1 MPRDGTP
8 NLIPMNQRSKDEQ
21 KEMQTKGGKKSG
33 ETRRRQRDVRKAW
46 EQVLKA
52 QPQLN
57 DKLLNQLEGLGIKGK
72 GKDGRKYDVL
82 TVSLAALANKCMA
95 GDMRAIRLMLEILGQ
110 DSKSMTAREQMEMK
124 TTAAEADTNTASPA
138 YVSFLRALNEK
149 AGDAFDDDDLDG
161 EDVPAGLDD
170 TPAGE

>member
-8 NLIPMNQRSKDEQ
+8 NLIPMNQRSEDEAKNLGQ
-21 KEMQTKGGKKSG
+21 KGGKKSG

-57 DKLLNQLEGLGIKGK
+57 DKLVNQLEGLGIKGK
-72 GKDGRKYDVL
+72 GKDGHKYDVL

-110 DSKSMTAREQMEMK
+110 DARSMSIREQAEMK
-124 TTAAEADTNTASPA
+124 TAAEEDPNAASPA
-138 YVSFLRALNEK
+138 YTSFLRALNEK

-170 TPAGE
+170 TPSGE

>member
-8 NLIPMNQRSKDEQ
+8 NLIPMNQRSEEEQ
-21 KEMQTKGGKKSG
+21 KEMQVKGGKKSG

-57 DKLLNQLEGLGIKGK
+57 DKLVKQLEGLGIKGK
-72 GKDGRKYDVL
+72 GKNGRKYDVL
-82 TVSLAALANKCMA
+82 TVSLAALGNKCMA
-95 GDMRAIRLMLEILGQ
+95 GDVRALRLMLEILGQ

-124 TTAAEADTNTASPA
+124 TAAEPDQNAASPA
-138 YVSFLRALNEK
+138 YTSFLRALNEK

-170 TPAGE
+170 TPSGE

>member
-8 NLIPMNQRSKDEQ
+8 NLIPMSQRTPEEQ
-21 KEMQTKGGKKSG
+21 KKMQVNGGKKSG

-57 DKLLNQLEGLGIKGK
+57 DKLVNQLEGLGIKGK
-72 GKDGRKYDVL
+72 GKDGHKYDVL

-110 DSKSMTAREQMEMK
+110 DARSMSIREQAEMK
-124 TTAAEADTNTASPA
+124 TAAEVDPNVASPA
-138 YVSFLRALNEK
+138 YMSFLRALNEK

-170 TPAGE
+170 TPSGE